1 MAQPKR
7 SFSLSATETRSANTT
22 AAAWHIVKAE
32 TAERETKIKRLRLAR
47 LDRDDAARV
56 R

>member
-7 SFSLSATETRSANTT
+7 PFSLSATEARSANTT
-22 AAAWHIVKAE
+22 AAARDIVDAE
-32 TAERETKIKRLRLAR
+32 TAERETKIKRLRLER
-47 LDRDDAARV
+47 LDRDDAARI